1 MVNMS
6 KKEKRVK
13 TKLDKQISFKK
24 TLLVLLTCGLI
35 MMGSGLFLLYGPWSY
50 PREWLVTTAMTTMT
64 HQYLATSFYNN
75 DTIRYV
81 QSNNSV
87 VEINEET
94 DTNLIDITTRESTTV
109 YANEYEKAILDHDK
123 DALYKIIN
131 INDPGYRGYLVAI
144 YDPSTVHIKVTK
156 YLGTRGESTKEIA
169 NEYNLPV
176 VMNAGG
182 FYDPDW
188 NSRGQQPH
196 GTVYS
201 YGKKVGSWSDAA
213 VGGGFMGF
221 TKDNVFVLCPG
232 CSDSKIASLNVRD
245 GVEFGPFLIVNGKAS
260 FVKGNGGWGTAPRS
274 AIGQRS
280 DGMVLFLVID
290 GRDYSKGVLGAD
302 MVFLTETMQ
311 KYGAVNAAN
320 LDGGSSTSLV
330 INGRVHN
337 KPVAGGDEGL
347 RFIPTFWVVDNN

>member
-1 MVNMS
+1 MA
-6 KKEKRVK
+6 KKEKKVK
-13 TKLDKQISFKK
+13 SKLDKAISFKK
-24 TLLVLLTCGLI
+24 TLLVLLSVGLI
-35 MMGSGLFLLYGPWSY
+35 MMGGGLFALYGPWSY
-50 PREWLVTTAMTTMT
+50 VREWLVTTAMTTMT

-75 DTIRYV
+75 YTIANV
-81 QSNNSV
+81 QSNNKV
-87 VEINEET
+87 IEVNEET
-94 DTNLIDITTRESTTV
+94 DTNLIDITDRKSSTV
-109 YANEYEKAILDHDK
+109 YANEYEKAVLDHEEG
-123 DALYKIIN
+123 ALYKVIN
-131 INDPGYRGYLVAI
+131 INDPGYRGYLVAV
-144 YDPSTVHIKVTK
+144 YDPSKVSIAVTK
-156 YLGTRGESTKEIA
+156 YLGTRGESTKEVA
-169 NEYNLPV
+169 KETGAHV

-201 YGKKVGSWSDAA
+201 NGKKIGSWSDAA

-221 TKDNVFVLCPG
+221 TKDNKFGLCPG

-274 AIGQRS
+274 AIGQRA
-280 DGMVLFLVID
+280 DGIVLMLVMD

-302 MVFLTETMQ
+302 MVYLTETMQ

-320 LDGGSSTSLV
+320 LDGGSSSSLV
-330 INGRVHN
+330 IEGSIRN
-337 KPVAGGDEGL
+337 KPVAGGSEGL
-347 RFIPTFWVVDNN
+347 RFIPTFWVVKD

>member
-6 KKEKRVK
+6 KKEKQVK
-13 TKLDKQISFKK
+13 TKIDKQISFKK
-24 TLLVLLTCGLI
+24 GLLVLLTVGLI
-35 MMGSGLFLLYGPWSY
+35 MMSGGLFALYGPWSFL
-50 PREWLVTTAMTTMT
+50 REWLVTTAMTTMT
-64 HQYLATSFYNN
+64 HQYLATGFYND
-75 DTIRYV
+75 DTIRDV
-81 QSNNSV
+81 QLNNRV
-87 VEINEET
+87 IEINEET
-94 DTNLIDITTRESTTV
+94 DTNLIDITTRENVTV
-109 YANEYEKAILDHDK
+109 YANEYEKAILDREEGS
-123 DALYKIIN
+123 LYKVIN
-131 INDPGYRGYLVAI
+131 IDNPGYRGYLVAI
-144 YDPSTVHIKVTK
+144 YDPSKVHIAVTK
-156 YLGTRGESTKEIA
+156 YLGSRGESTKEIA
-169 NEYNLPV
+169 KEHNAPV

-201 YGKKVGSWSDAA
+201 NGKKIGSWSDAA

-221 TKDNVFVLCPG
+221 TNDDKFVLCPG
-232 CSDSKIASLNVRD
+232 CSDSKIAALDVRD

-280 DGMVLFLVID
+280 DGIVLFLVMD

-320 LDGGSSTSLV
+320 LDGGSSSSLV

-347 RFIPTFWVVDNN
+347 RFIPTFWIVTND